1 MVPVVVVDLRSDGGV
16 VGVRVSL
23 ASTDDDGGDEFQMG
37 SAVAADHNTQCVG
50 NGNSAGMW
58 KLSTAAFS
66 SVYDYISESFFGWWL
81 CMPCCWC

>member
-1 MVPVVVVDLRSDGGV
+1 MVVVDLRTDGGV

-50 NGNSAGMW
+50 NGNSAGM
-58 KLSTAAFS
+58 
-66 SVYDYISESFFGWWL
+66 
-81 CMPCCWC
+81 